1 MEESKINDQKNDKNV
16 DIDYSLYEEQPE
28 KLFPLAQENFNKNK
42 FEEGLAILEKS
53 IMLAIKK
60 YGGEEKIEVAKF
72 NNQYADGLIQK
83 LMVTN
88 VDYLNLQD
96 EETHKEE
103 ETQKEEE
110 ITKEKK
116 DELAD
121 NVDNS
126 KNGNKINENEKKNEG
141 EEKINSEKEKKEN
154 DDYNGDEEIV
164 YENLSI
170 ANSILKNYL
179 KEYNDL
185 DPKSLDK
192 EIIKYYLQL
201 SNNYSL
207 FASLEKINSD
217 FKKAND
223 YYKLSIDICRK
234 YDKKFSRNLAGLY
247 FEQAQIMDFDP
258 KNCLLSLYKSKI
270 IMEHYLQMEL
280 DKINLGIK
288 LDIDEKDLDLD
299 TLSHESELIFKNK
312 DLIIKNDQII
322 KAAKENS
329 DIEEFV
335 DIIKDINIKI
345 EDVVLELKEYNNYLK
360 IREQMKKEGEKQD
373 CFNTNIDMS
382 KVMDLTKFAM
392 IKKKRTEPI
401 NDKSDINKPEEI
413 NPKEK
418 LIK

>member
-1 MEESKINDQKNDKNV
+1 M
-16 DIDYSLYEEQPE
+16 
-28 KLFPLAQENFNKNK
+28 
-42 FEEGLAILEKS
+42 
-53 IMLAIKK
+53 
-60 YGGEEKIEVAKF
+60 
-72 NNQYADGLIQK
+72 
-83 LMVTN
+83 
-88 VDYLNLQD
+88 
-96 EETHKEE
+96 
-103 ETQKEEE
+103 
-110 ITKEKK
+110 
-116 DELAD
+116 
-121 NVDNS
+121 
-126 KNGNKINENEKKNEG
+126 
-141 EEKINSEKEKKEN
+141 
-154 DDYNGDEEIV
+154 
-164 YENLSI
+164 
-170 ANSILKNYL
+170 
-179 KEYNDL
+179 
-185 DPKSLDK
+185 
-192 EIIKYYLQL
+192 QL

-270 IMEHYLQMEL
+270 IMEYYLQIEL

-322 KAAKENS
+322 KASKENS